1 MKTIY
6 TLFFILISLTCFK
19 AATFTSINT
28 GTFSVASMWSVTGVD
43 ADGIPDVDDD
53 VTINAGHTARLSG
66 TVSNKCRNLTINVGG
81 ILDGNFGKKLNLVG
95 NFTNNGNV
103 FGNISFVLSGA
114 GLVFSSTNPITTTG
128 NIWVNA
134 TCSIA
139 AGTVINLTGPIY
151 LQYNNTRVNNFGSVR
166 LIGATGQLR
175 MNSHTNSKWIN
186 ENNSSL
192 SVEKNILTNGSS
204 VLTFT
209 TVSNTVTYA
218 GTATSIAPVSY
229 NNLAITA
236 ATTKSL
242 TAPLVVT
249 GNFTLSGTTSN
260 ILVPNGNKITLS
272 GNFVSSARVNS
283 FAGDTLV
290 FEGAATQTVTGTIN
304 NIFYDVKIRKSLTSA
319 SVVFNAPLRVRNDL
333 FVIKGV
339 CNSNDNLTLYA
350 NSTTTGRLAVI
361 TNTADVSFTGNLVVQ
376 KYLPAKSYKGTLKY
390 APFYH
395 DLSSPVSNGTVNDWD
410 NELYISGI
418 GTYDGIGGP
427 AGVDGWDYNNTPSMH
442 TYNTAT
448 NAFVA
453 VTGSSTA
460 LTPGKGYNLL
470 LLDQYVEAKDS
481 GEFYTKTIDTR
492 GLPNYGRITFPL
504 VRGTVSTG
512 AGWNLV
518 GNPYASPI
526 QFSASTPSLSA
537 SSFSTT
543 FIYYDS
549 CSNYVARPRL
559 TTVIPA
565 HQGFYIIRNLGAPV
579 NANLVFTE
587 ACKVSN
593 YSSALHFRQAPNFG
607 IKLLLSSASNEFFH
621 ENEITFN
628 DQATVNFDEDFDAV
642 YKQHPRREA
651 PAIFMI
657 DQNGAESTINSIN
670 DEADEV
676 TIALGIFTPKA
687 GMYAINTSVLNKASY
702 TYAWIENIKTGQ
714 KYDANKAVMVQGE
727 ELSINKDYVLKLSKK
742 QQQAELQVLK
752 ENSLLIFSTEN
763 TINLRSTE
771 DNIINE
777 LMIYDMT
784 GKLMLSQSHV
794 ILKAG
799 EISKIDVTNFQ
810 SGIYIVQSVDKNGK
824 VVSRKLIK

>member
-6 TLFFILISLTCFK
+6 TLIIILGSLTCFK
-19 AATFTSINT
+19 AATFTSINS
-28 GTFSVASMWSVTGVD
+28 GTFTIASMWSVTGVD

-53 VTINAGHTARLSG
+53 ITINAGHTARLGGS
-66 TVSNKCRNLTINVGG
+66 TSNICRNLTINVGG
-81 ILDGNFGKKLNLVG
+81 VLDGNFGKKLNLVG

-103 FGNISFVLSGA
+103 FGNISFVLNGA
-114 GLVFSSTNPITTTG
+114 GLVFYSANPITTTG
-128 NIWVNA
+128 NIWVNK

-139 AGTVINLTGPIY
+139 AGTVINLTGPVY
-151 LQYNNTRVNNFGSVR
+151 LQYNNTRVNNFGSIR

-175 MNSHTNSKWIN
+175 MNSHTNTRWIN

-236 ATTKSL
+236 STTKTL
-242 TAPLVVT
+242 TVPLTVT

-272 GNFVSSARVNS
+272 GNFVSSARVNNS
-283 FAGDTLV
+283 AGDTLV
-290 FEGAATQTVTGTIN
+290 FEGAANQTVTGTIN
-304 NIFYDVKIRKSLTSA
+304 NVFHDVKIRKTSSLA

-333 FVIKGV
+333 FVIRGT
-339 CNSNDNLTLYA
+339 CNSNNNLTLYA
-350 NSTTTGRLAVI
+350 NSSTTGRLATI
-361 TNTADVSFTGNLVVQ
+361 TNTANVIFTGNLVVE
-376 KYLPAKSYKGTLKY
+376 KYLPARSYVGTLKY

-395 DLSSPVSNGTVNDWD
+395 DLSSPMSNSTVNDWD

-418 GTYDGIGGP
+418 GTYDGIGGA

-442 TYNTAT
+442 TYVTSSNT
-448 NAFVA
+448 FSA

-460 LTPGKGYNLL
+460 LTPGKGYNML
-470 LLDQYVEAKDS
+470 LLDQYVETKDS
-481 GEFYTKTIDTR
+481 GEFYAKTIDTR
-492 GLPNYGRITFPL
+492 GLPNYGNVSIPI
-504 VRGTVSTG
+504 VRGGTG

-526 QFSASTPSLSA
+526 QFSALTPSLSA
-537 SSFSTT
+537 SGFSTT
-543 FIYYDS
+543 NIYFDEG
-549 CSNYVARPRL
+549 SNYNPYPRL
-559 TTVIPA
+559 TTVIPP
-565 HQGFYIIRNLGAPV
+565 HQGFYIIRANSGPIGTV
-579 NANLVFTE
+579 NLVFTE

-593 YSSALHFRQAPNFG
+593 YTSAFYRQVPNFD
-607 IKLLLSSASNEFFH
+607 IKLLLSSSSNEFYH
-621 ENEITFN
+621 ENKITFN
-628 DQATVNFDEDFDAV
+628 NQATVNFDEEFDAF
-642 YKQHPRREA
+642 YKEHPRREA

-657 DQNGAESTINSIN
+657 DKNGAESTINNIN
-670 DEADEV
+670 DAADEV

-702 TYAWIENIKTGQ
+702 TYAWIENTKTGQ
-714 KYDANKAVMVQGE
+714 KFDANKPVMVQGE
-727 ELSINKDYVLKLSKK
+727 ELSVNKDYVLKLSKK
-742 QQQAELQVLK
+742 KEQIDLQTLN

-763 TINLRSTE
+763 TINLKSGI
-771 DNIINE
+771 DNVINE

-784 GKLMLSQSHV
+784 GKLMLSQNHMTLS
-794 ILKAG
+794 AG
-799 EISKIDVTNFQ
+799 EISKIDVTNFAT
-810 SGIYIVQSVDKNGK
+810 GIYIVQTVDQQGK
-824 VVSRKLIK
+824 VSTRKLIK